1 MKKLIFVFVALFTL
15 ILISGCGTRQ
25 NTIRYNN
32 GSESAEDIPLD
43 DEGQSDEVTND
54 STNEQPPKETD
65 SEIEEVKESENAEST
80 EPTGK
85 LAVTSF
91 DGAFLKTNL
100 SYNVVKGTSSS
111 DTDKITINDY
121 KLRKYI
127 PGSTKWDYIA
137 STRFST
143 LKNGLNSYVLKTY
156 DADGAQID
164 SLIFSIN
171 YDAPVI
177 PTELP
182 GVGVNH
188 WLAILASLIIV
199 GSYAVFRRF
208 RWL

>member
-15 ILISGCGTRQ
+15 VLISGCGTRQ

-32 GSESAEDIPLD
+32 GSESSEEAEITEEASEEGEA
-43 DEGQSDEVTND
+43 DETNL
-54 STNEQPPKETD
+54 
-65 SEIEEVKESENAEST
+65 EIEEDIEEPEKSESA
-80 EPTGK
+80 EPTNK

-111 DTDKITINDY
+111 DTHKITINDY
-121 KLRKYI
+121 KLQKYI
-127 PGSTKWDYIA
+127 PGQTQWDYIA
-137 STRFST
+137 STRFNT

-164 SLIFSIN
+164 SLIFSID
-171 YDAPVI
+171 YDAPII

-182 GVGVNH
+182 GVGANH
-188 WLAILASLIIV
+188 WLIILASLIMSS
-199 GSYAVFRRF
+199 SYMIFRRY